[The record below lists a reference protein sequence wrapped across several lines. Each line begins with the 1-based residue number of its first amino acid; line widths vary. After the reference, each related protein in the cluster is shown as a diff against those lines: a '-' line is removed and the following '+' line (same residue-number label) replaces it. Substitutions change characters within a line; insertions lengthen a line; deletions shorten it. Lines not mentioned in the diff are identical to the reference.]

1 MKTGICLNMI
11 IKNEAHLLPR
21 LFASLHTVVDYYVIS
36 DTGSTDNS
44 IELVKE
50 LGKKYKIE
58 GIIESHPWVDFSHNR
73 NIALEMANIAL
84 REHKHQCKWWL
95 AFDPDE
101 ELIIHD
107 TDFAKKL
114 NSAISYQIPKTYKNF
129 IITPLLLM
137 SFEQKEWR
145 WQGAIHNHLENT
157 SDNKQIQVL
166 EGLNIKCHLFEGNKS
181 KAFANQK
188 EKSIRDAELLE
199 IELKECIPTSTN
211 IQRYFSLANEYHEAQ
226 QIEKAIVNFNIVV
239 QHQNLAPKATTYFAH
254 LQLGSIY
261 FEQYKDQS
269 KAFEYYTKA
278 AAIIKN
284 RKEAFYFMAK
294 IHLLKKEYTEANRL
308 LEIAANKA
316 RDITITLAY
325 NDIYLWKVDFDT
337 LLVKIQLKQW
347 SQAKMIFNQ
356 LIRNNNLPLD
366 RRKILLSL
374 GEKYFFEI

>member
-114 NSAISYQIPKTYKNF
+114 NSTISYRIPKTYKNF

-157 SDNKQIQVL
+157 SDNKQTQLL
-166 EGLNIKCHLFEGNKS
+166 EGLSIKCHLVEGNKS

-199 IELKECIPTSTN
+199 IELKESIPTRTN
-211 IQRYFSLANEYHEAQ
+211 IQRYFSLANEYHESQ
-226 QIEKAIVNFNIVV
+226 QIEKAIVNLNIVV

-254 LQLGSIY
+254 LQLGNIY

-269 KAFEYYTKA
+269 KALEHYTKA

-284 RKEAFYFMAK
+284 RKEALYFMAK

-366 RRKILLSL
+366 RKKILLSL